1 MVWFSLIWFIDCF
14 VSDQSFA
21 LQVRLYDI
29 VSNNL
34 RCCYSHTTP
43 VLDCTFQDPIHVWS
57 GGLDCQ
63 LKCYDINS
71 GQESVLGG
79 HEAAVK
85 CVEYSAECGLIL
97 TGSWDGT
104 VKVGMRR
111 E

>member
-1 MVWFSLIWFIDCF
+1 M
-14 VSDQSFA
+14 
-21 LQVRLYDI
+21 QVRLYDI

-104 VKVGMRR
+104 VKVGMRL
-111 E
+111 EEINS